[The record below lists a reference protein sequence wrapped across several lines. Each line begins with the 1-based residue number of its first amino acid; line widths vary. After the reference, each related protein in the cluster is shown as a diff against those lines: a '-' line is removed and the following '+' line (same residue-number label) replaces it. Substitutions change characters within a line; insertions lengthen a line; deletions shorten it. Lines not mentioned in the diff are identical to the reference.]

1 MTSHI
6 QPSQADSV
14 DTAAAPIAFNTDYAH
29 QHLLSSGYIPALGIA
44 IPWTAYVLSLHVIW
58 SIGTPIALVESMF
71 PRRRTEPWLRT
82 PGLIIIAVLYV
93 LGLLAAFGTTWLE
106 YRYVA
111 SPVHLI
117 GVALVTLILIIAGML
132 LTKRRRPVHP
142 ATQASGRAP
151 AAWLVS
157 VASAVAASIVVLTPH
172 LPTAALRTM
181 TILIIEAA
189 AVIAITLWSRRPG
202 WGDKQVLALAAGA
215 LFAYAWHAF
224 VNMPAFDSA
233 SVVMVRISNVVF
245 AGLAGAAVCIAAGR
259 IANTDKSGLG
269 AEKR

>member
-1 MTSHI
+1 
-6 QPSQADSV
+6 
-14 DTAAAPIAFNTDYAH
+14 
-29 QHLLSSGYIPALGIA
+29 
-44 IPWTAYVLSLHVIW
+44 
-58 SIGTPIALVESMF
+58 
-71 PRRRTEPWLRT
+71 
-82 PGLIIIAVLYV
+82 
-93 LGLLAAFGTTWLE
+93 
-106 YRYVA
+106 
-111 SPVHLI
+111 
-117 GVALVTLILIIAGML
+117 
-132 LTKRRRPVHP
+132 
-142 ATQASGRAP
+142 
-151 AAWLVS
+151 
-157 VASAVAASIVVLTPH
+157 VLTPH

-269 AEKR
+269 EEKR